1 MKRNSYIKAAG
12 IVLCVSGLFA
22 CTKLENKLNSQFTKS
37 EYATALGPNGTAQL
51 LQKAY
56 VDVGS
61 PYTDMGAIFAL
72 EEVTTD
78 ECLVPTRAGDWDD
91 NGKWRALHQH
101 TFTADAVD
109 IVLGQFLNL
118 NALNFDATN
127 VLSFNPT
134 PGQASEARFLRAL
147 SLYQLLDLFGQFPVR
162 TSTDSLLIAPKVFS
176 GEQAVQYIISE
187 LNTAMPNLP
196 AVNKKSLASQDAAKV
211 LLMKLYLNHG
221 AFVNRAAPTF
231 SDADMKMVVTLGTSL
246 MTTGGYSYMNNFFDN
261 FNPSNSGSTESIF
274 AYPNTSGVSVNNS
287 GVTNRWYPTLHYNS
301 FASFAPAA
309 GWNGFSTVADFYNS
323 FGVNQPATMTPADSM
338 LDPRIGGRFYKGV
351 TDVSGMRP
359 GLLLGQQYDAK
370 GVALK
375 DRKGH
380 PLAFDP
386 KISSDL
392 KETGANLEVTG
403 IRILKY
409 PPDFSGPGH
418 ANYNGNAGNWVII
431 FRYPDV
437 VLMVAEAKMRQASA
451 DNAGALALVNSL
463 RTARGASVLTSMPLV
478 NASNVYDPTTLL
490 AERGRELYWESV
502 RRTDLIR
509 FGMFMKPWAY
519 KAASD
524 ATHLLFPLP
533 ASAVASNPNLKQN
546 PGF

>member
-1 MKRNSYIKAAG
+1 MKMHNYIKATG
-12 IVLCVSGLFA
+12 IVLCVAGLFA

-37 EYATALGPNGTAQL
+37 EYAAALGPGGTAQL

-56 VDVGS
+56 VDVGG

-109 IVLGQFLNL
+109 IVQSQYLNL

-127 VLSFNPT
+127 VLSFNPS
-134 PGQASEARFLRAL
+134 PGQAAEARFLRAL
-147 SLYQLLDLFGQFPVR
+147 SLYQLLDLFGQYPVR
-162 TSTDSLLIAPKVFS
+162 TSTDSLLSAPKVYT
-176 GEQAVQYIISE
+176 GEPAVQYIISE
-187 LNTAMPNLP
+187 LNAAMPNLP
-196 AVNKKSLASQDAAKV
+196 AVNKKSSASQDAAKV

-221 AFVNRAAPTF
+221 SFVNRAAPTF
-231 SDADMKMVVTLGTSL
+231 SDADMKQVISLGTSL
-246 MTTGGYSYMNNFFDN
+246 MSTGGYSYMSNFFDN

-274 AYPNTSGVSVNNS
+274 AYPNTSGVSTNNS

-301 FASFAPAA
+301 FTAFAPAA

-323 FGVNQPATMTPADSM
+323 FGVNKTATMTRADST
-338 LDPRIGGRFYKGV
+338 LDPRIGGRYYKGV

-359 GLLLGQQYDAK
+359 GLLLGQQYDAN

-386 KISSDL
+386 NISANL

-409 PPDFSGPGH
+409 PPDFSGVGH
-418 ANYNGNAGNWVII
+418 SNYNGNAGNWVII

-437 VLMVAEAKMRQASA
+437 VLMVAEAKMRLASP
-451 DNAGALALVNSL
+451 DNAGALALVNGL
-463 RTARGASVLTSMPLV
+463 RSARGASALSSMPLV
-478 NASNVYDPTTLL
+478 NTSNVYDPTTLL

-533 ASAVASNPNLKQN
+533 TSATASNPNLKQN